1 MQRKIFQGFCLGG
14 TIAAKVTKRRN
25 ARKIFHKFDIT
36 DLDSDDVLKIL
47 KLIVSVTRRGI
58 KITLCLSAPV
68 RHPFW
73 ANLVQEI
80 KIVSLR
86 WNMVPRLIQI
96 CRIQWRCS
104 FFSVLYWN
112 HPYWENLVPKIKIIS
127 LRWNLVLR
135 LIRLCRT
142 QWCCSLF
149 LFLTVNTF
157 FGQISFKTSKMSV

>member
-25 ARKIFHKFDIT
+25 ARKIFHKFDITDLDSDDARKIFHKFDIT

-86 WNMVPRLIQI
+86 
-96 CRIQWRCS
+96 
-104 FFSVLYWN
+104 
-112 HPYWENLVPKIKIIS
+112 
-127 LRWNLVLR
+127 
-135 LIRLCRT
+135 
-142 QWCCSLF
+142 
-149 LFLTVNTF
+149 
-157 FGQISFKTSKMSV
+157 